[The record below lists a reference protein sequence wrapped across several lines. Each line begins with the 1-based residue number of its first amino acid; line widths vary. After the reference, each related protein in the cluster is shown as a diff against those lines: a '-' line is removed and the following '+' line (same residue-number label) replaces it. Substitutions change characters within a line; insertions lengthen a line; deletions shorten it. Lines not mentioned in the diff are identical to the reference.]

1 MDTNNNKT
9 SNVGTPKPAW
19 LKKRI
24 RNGKTFQKVRAILKE
39 SGLNTVCDK
48 ALCPNIGDCFSRG
61 TSTFLILGNLCTRDC
76 RFCNVAHQPTS
87 PPDPE
92 EPLKVAEAVKKLGLK
107 YIVITSVTRDDLP
120 DGGAGHFAETIEMI
134 RTLSPGIVIEV
145 LIPDFKGCEK
155 ALQAVVDKKP
165 DVIGHNLETVP
176 RLYPSVR
183 PGADYNRSLNFLKKI
198 NDIDPEISVKSGIMM
213 GLGEEQ
219 EEVLDVLTDLSNA
232 QCSLLWLGQYLQP
245 DKSRLPVHRF
255 VPPDEFDEWREKAQN
270 MGFQGIASGPL
281 VRSSFLADE
290 LYGSLKE

>member
-1 MDTNNNKT
+1 MDTDSTKT
-9 SNVGTPKPAW
+9 SHVRTPKPSW

-24 RNGKTFQKVRAILKE
+24 TQGKTFHRVRAILKE

-61 TSTFLILGNLCTRDC
+61 TSTFLILGDQCTRDC
-76 RFCNVAHQPTS
+76 RFCNVAHKPTS

-120 DGGAGHFAETIEMI
+120 DGGAGHFAETIELI

-145 LIPDFKGCEK
+145 LIPDFQGCEK

-183 PGADYNRSLNFLKKI
+183 PGADYHRSLNFLKKI
-198 NDIDPEISVKSGIMM
+198 KDIDPEISVKSGIMM
-213 GLGEEQ
+213 GLGEKQ
-219 EEVLDVLTDLSNA
+219 EEIQDALTDLSNA

-245 DKSRLPVHRF
+245 DKTRLPVHRF
-255 VPPDEFDEWREKAQN
+255 VPPDEFEEWREKAQN
-270 MGFQGIASGPL
+270 MGFQGIASGPF
-281 VRSSFLADE
+281 VRSSFLAEE
-290 LYGSLKE
+290 LYGSLQE

>member
-1 MDTNNNKT
+1 MDTENEKT
-9 SNVGTPKPAW
+9 SNVGKPKPSW

-24 RNGKTFQKVRAILKE
+24 TSGKNFHKVRAILKE

-87 PPDPE
+87 SPDPE

-145 LIPDFKGCEK
+145 LIPDFQGCEK
-155 ALQAVVDKKP
+155 ALQTVVDKKP

-176 RLYPSVR
+176 RLYLSVR

-245 DKSRLPVHRF
+245 DKTRLPVHRF

-270 MGFQGIASGPL
+270 MGFQGVASGPL
-281 VRSSFLADE
+281 VRSSFLADK
-290 LYGSLKE
+290 LYESLQK